1 MRRFGLKIVLACVVI
16 LGLVTALVR
25 YGPTTRTGQAM
36 IVNLATGVRVGD
48 LGWLKVAGLAG
59 DPWSDFTLARLEIAD
74 PRGVWLSARDVRI
87 SWRPAELLGRRLR
100 MTSLSA
106 GSISLVRQPRLL
118 ASQAGAAGGGP
129 SPVSIQIDR
138 FNTRLIID
146 PAFALRRGDY
156 DVDGALNLGRRNA
169 LSGRVSALSR
179 EHPGD
184 FLRVGFTFN
193 RKVIDLEAH
202 AREATGGALAGS
214 LGLEVDKPFL
224 FDAQAHGSPK
234 TGSFS
239 VATTVGATAPATAA
253 GHWSPSGGDASGHVE
268 LSASRLL
275 SGWRDGIGPTV
286 SFQLTATGLPKGL
299 YSMAFDGRGAN
310 AALTA
315 RGEVDIDH
323 RRTGP
328 GGLALA
334 ASAGSLSSLTGF
346 AGLGSAKATAHLAG
360 DATTWSLIGA
370 ATLDSVKQ
378 VGFNLVRV
386 EAPFQLSG
394 DRSGVTLHSQAVAA
408 ADPMAGPLAALLGP
422 TPRANAEMAWLTD
435 GRVLWRKVS
444 IHGAAVDVDGQGS
457 QSLFGALSFAG
468 KAQVR
473 SLLGVAPGTEGSLAA
488 DWSASQT
495 KATAPWV
502 FRVHSVG
509 KGLRL
514 ESAEANSLLGSAPD
528 LRADGQAGNTG
539 ITLTRA
545 VLKGAG
551 GSATASGLVGAK
563 GDLRVRLDWTT
574 AGPLVVGP
582 LAISGASQGSGE
594 VTGAI
599 DKPRLDLTVDFK
611 TIDLPDLP
619 ALRLTNARVALS
631 VLSDGQTVSGRVGL
645 TGASARGPAK
655 ADVGFHLDPGQIG
668 LSDIDVAAGGAII
681 KGGGVLRGGSLV
693 EADLTGSVGPGV
705 FIDQGHA
712 DGRVQITPSADGPRA
727 HVAIKASGVTLPGGG
742 GVLQT
747 LALSADG
754 PLRRLPY
761 RLEAHGNASGLGG
774 RLIGSG
780 LVTEVKNTQVVSF
793 TGAGRLGAA
802 DFRTLSPAQ
811 VSFGSAGLD
820 AALHLS
826 LADGKAEITLAQNG
840 SRLSGHGVFSDINL
854 AVLNPD
860 IRGRGE
866 GVLTVAGDGGAL
878 TGTVRASVSGVGERD
893 LQGSAPVAGSLEAT
907 FGGGVV
913 ALKTQLG
920 DSHGSRLSADLRL
933 PATLSASPFQ
943 ASLES
948 RKPISGRF
956 SADGQIGPLWDL
968 IEGGGRSL
976 TGHLVADGA
985 IGGTLADPR
994 LTGAASV
1001 TDGDFE
1007 DSGVG
1012 LKLRGLTLRADLH
1025 GESIDVTQFTA
1036 TDGARGGVT
1045 GSGRVSL
1052 LRGGAS
1058 GFRIALKGFRL
1069 IDNSLGQATA
1079 SGTVNVDRA
1088 ADGKVRLG
1096 GALAV
1101 DRAQISAKATA
1112 PSGVVPM
1119 AVTEIHRTTD
1129 VETFAPP
1136 PPDREPPVALDIA
1149 LTSSGGIF
1157 LKGRG
1162 LNLEMSLDA
1171 KVSGSTANPSLTGVA
1186 RLVRG
1191 DYDFAGKRFQV
1202 DDRSVVYLG
1211 STPETIRLD
1220 LTATRDDP
1228 TLTAVIRIGGTAA
1241 APTLTLSSTPALPP
1255 DEVLSQ
1261 VLFGSSAAQLSGF
1274 QAAQLASAVAGLAG
1288 GGGFDVI
1295 GGLRGFA
1302 HLDRLAID
1310 SGAATGFA
1318 VAGGKYLT
1326 DTVYLEVSG
1335 GGKNGQ
1341 GAQVEWRVRKHLAI
1355 VSRVTSQGDH
1365 AVSIRWRKDY

>member
-1 MRRFGLKIVLACVVI
+1 MNRVGLKIVLACAMI

-25 YGPTTRTGQAM
+25 YGPTTKTGQAM

-74 PRGVWLSARDVRI
+74 PRGVWLSAHDLRV
-87 SWRPAELLGRRLR
+87 SWRPGVVVDRRIW

-106 GSISLVRQPRLL
+106 GSILLMRQPQLL
-118 ASQAGAAGGGP
+118 ESQAAGGGL
-129 SPVSIQIDR
+129 SPVSIQIDK
-138 FNTRLIID
+138 FATRLIIAQ
-146 PAFALRRGDY
+146 AFALRRGDY
-156 DVDGALNLGRRNA
+156 QVEGALNLGRRNA
-169 LSGRVSALSR
+169 LTGRVSALSQ

-184 FLRVGFTFN
+184 FLRAQFTFN

-214 LGLEVDKPFL
+214 VGLDVDKPFL

-239 VATTVGATAPATAA
+239 VTTTVGATAPATAA
-253 GHWSPSGGDASGHVE
+253 GHWSPSGGDASGRVE

-286 SFQLTATGLPKGL
+286 WFHLRATGFPKGL
-299 YSMAFDGRGAN
+299 YGMAFDGRGAN
-310 AALTA
+310 VALTA
-315 RGEVDIDH
+315 KGEVDIDH

-334 ASAGSLSSLTGF
+334 VSVGNLSSLAKF
-346 AGLGSAKATAHLAG
+346 PGLGAAKVTAQLAG
-360 DATTWSLIGA
+360 DGSTWSLIGA
-370 ATLDSVKQ
+370 TTLDSIRQAIV
-378 VGFNLVRV
+378 NLTRV
-386 EAPFQLSG
+386 EASFQLSG
-394 DRSGVTLHSQAVAA
+394 GRAGITLHTQAIAA
-408 ADPMAGPLAALLGP
+408 ADPKASPAAALLGR
-422 TPRANAEMAWLTD
+422 TPRASAEIAWLTD

-444 IHGAAVDVDGQGS
+444 VLGAAVEVDAQGS

-473 SLLGVAPGTEGSLAA
+473 SLLGVAPGTQGSLAA
-488 DWSASQT
+488 DWSAGQ
-495 KATAPWV
+495 ARANAPWV
-502 FRVHSVG
+502 FSLRSVG

-514 ESAEANSLLGSAPD
+514 DSAEANSLLGAAPD
-528 LRADGQAGNTG
+528 LRVDGQAGSAG
-539 ITLTRA
+539 LTLTRA

-551 GSATASGLVGAK
+551 GSATAAGLVGAR
-563 GDLRVRLDWTT
+563 GDLRVKLDWTT
-574 AGPLVVGP
+574 IGPLFIGP

-594 VTGAI
+594 VTGVI
-599 DKPRLDLTVDFK
+599 DKPRLDLTADFK
-611 TIDLPDLP
+611 TIDLADLP

-631 VLSDGQTVSGRVGL
+631 VLSDGQTINGRLGL
-645 TGASARGPAK
+645 TGATASGPAK

-668 LSDIDVAAGGAII
+668 LSDIDVVAGGAAIQ
-681 KGGGVLRGGSLV
+681 GGGILRDGALV
-693 EADLTGSVGPGV
+693 QADLTGSLGPGV
-705 FIDQGHA
+705 FIDRGHA
-712 DGRVQITPSADGPRA
+712 DGRVQITPSAEGSRA

-747 LALSADG
+747 ASLSADG
-754 PLRRLPY
+754 LLRRLPY
-761 RLEAHGNASGLGG
+761 KLEAHGDASGFAG
-774 RLIGSG
+774 RLLGSG
-780 LVTEVKNTQVVSF
+780 LMTEARNIRVVSF

-802 DFRTLSPAQ
+802 DFRTVSPAE

-826 LADGKAEITLAQNG
+826 LADGKADITLAQNG
-840 SRLSGHGVFSDINL
+840 SRLSGRGVFSDINL

-878 TGTVRASVSGVGERD
+878 TGNVRASVSGVGERD
-893 LQGSAPVAGSLEAT
+893 PQGSPPVAGSLEAT
-907 FGGGVV
+907 FGSGVV

-920 DSHGSRLSADLRL
+920 DNHGSRLSADLRL

-943 ASLES
+943 AALES

-994 LTGAASV
+994 FTGAASV
-1001 TDGDFE
+1001 TEGDFE

-1025 GESIDVTQFTA
+1025 GDSVDVTQFTA
-1036 TDGARGGVT
+1036 TDGAKGGVS

-1096 GALAV
+1096 GALIV
-1101 DRAQISAKATA
+1101 DRAQISPKATA

-1136 PPDREPPVALDIA
+1136 PPDREPPIALDIA

-1157 LKGRG
+1157 IKGRG

-1228 TLTAVIRIGGTAA
+1228 TLTAVIKIGGTAA
-1241 APTLTLSSTPALPP
+1241 APTLTLSSTPALPS

-1288 GGGFDVI
+1288 SGGFDVI